1 MSHQETVAGGPVNYR
16 TITVKTTD
24 GSTLQ
29 GKINLT
35 ENKRVSD
42 LFTQGDAPFIVLVD
56 VAYMETT
63 GKTFFINKNHIV
75 WVEPEDN

>member
-1 MSHQETVAGGPVNYR
+1 MSPNETAGGGGVNYR

-35 ENKRVSD
+35 EKQRVSD
-42 LFTQGDAPFIVLVD
+42 LFTQSDAPFIVMVD
-56 VAYMETT
+56 VAYLEST

-75 WVEPEDN
+75 WVEPEDR